1 MLHKH
6 ATKVLTCFAGRVVP
20 AGFDTQP
27 VQELSQKAARQGFDL
42 CYGGGET
49 GLLGILAETFHCEG
63 RVVHATL
70 LQDEPIPCHVSPENV
85 VRVTS
90 AVQRSQM
97 LIQRADAVCVLPGGW
112 GTLAELFALLHACA
126 ESPDIAKPCVLFN
139 GGGVLN
145 HLLEALEKLQQD
157 GWLPAGKS
165 FFVANSADGATSF
178 LRKVIRQ

>member
-1 MLHKH
+1 MLGEH

-126 ESPDIAKPCVLFN
+126 ESPEEAKPCVLFN
-139 GGGVLN
+139 EWDFFTGLLNALTTLQNEGWMAVLSD
-145 HLLEALEKLQQD
+145 LLITNDATQAVTFLEKSS
-157 GWLPAGKS
+157 P
-165 FFVANSADGATSF
+165 
-178 LRKVIRQ
+178 